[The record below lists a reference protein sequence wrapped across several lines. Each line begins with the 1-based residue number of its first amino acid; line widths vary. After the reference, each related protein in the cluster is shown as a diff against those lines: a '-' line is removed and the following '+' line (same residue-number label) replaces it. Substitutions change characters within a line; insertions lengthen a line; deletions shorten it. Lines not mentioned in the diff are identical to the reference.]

1 MATLLEIDDLIT
13 QAATNPLY
21 RRIRSAVRIFAQ
33 GKVRTGTVAE
43 KAWAKDALVNTET
56 WMHIMM
62 PDFAA
67 TAAGVNPPF
76 STITD
81 AQITTAVG
89 NICPTYIV

>member
-21 RRIRSAVRIFAQ
+21 RRIRSAVRLFAQ
-33 GKVRTGTVAE
+33 GKLKTGTANE

-56 WMHIMM
+56 WMAIMM

-67 TAAGVNPPF
+67 TAKGVNPPF
-76 STITD
+76 ESITD
-81 AQITTAVG
+81 AQIIAAVAAT
-89 NICPTYIV
+89 CPTYIV

>member
-33 GKVRTGTVAE
+33 GKVRTGTVIE

-56 WMHIMM
+56 WMAIMM

-67 TAAGVNPPF
+67 TAKGIAPPF
-76 STITD
+76 DGITD
-81 AQITTAVG
+81 AQITTAVAAT
-89 NICPTYIV
+89 CPTYIV